1 MNKLILSA
9 LAVAAMVSC
18 SKTDNQGETPDVNSS
33 KIEFGS
39 AITATTKTP
48 GEAQFSQD
56 DQIQVYGFTADA
68 AGKTVD
74 FTATALISGA
84 YKYDVPSNKF
94 VAVGASANWVGGKI
108 HNFYAFYP
116 QTLTPALAA
125 DGATIAITVPNTAGG
140 YANDLLGAFAEN
152 AVACVAAPAAGKES
166 KLVFEHRLS
175 KVKFEIKR
183 LPSATI
189 NNTLS
194 DMKFTMGNSVGTY
207 NVANG
212 VVTNTLPATPVT
224 FTNTLG
230 TAMTI
235 EEQAQPI
242 PGEWIV
248 LPGDNLSEMT
258 FTIGATDYTA
268 KNLINAKTEA
278 GKITTI
284 TITYVGE
291 VITFSSEIKP
301 WGHIAGSGDLE

>member
-74 FTATALISGA
+74 FTAAALISGA

-94 VAVGASANWVGGKI
+94 VAVGASANWVGGEF

-116 QTLTPALAA
+116 QTLTPTLAA
-125 DGATIAITVPNTAGG
+125 DGATIAITVPTTG
-140 YANDLLGAFAEN
+140 YAHDLLGAFAEN
-152 AVACVAAPAAGKES
+152 AVACVATPAAGKES